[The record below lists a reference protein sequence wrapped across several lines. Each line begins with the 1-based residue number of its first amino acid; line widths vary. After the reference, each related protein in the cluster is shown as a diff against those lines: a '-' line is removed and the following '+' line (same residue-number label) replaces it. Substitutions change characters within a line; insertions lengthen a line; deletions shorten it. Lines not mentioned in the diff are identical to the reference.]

1 MSFNPQ
7 EVFTSLQTFLSSG
20 YVALAIIVLLGIGF
34 VKKII
39 GLLITGGVIFAIWFF
54 CQDQIYAALQELA
67 QRLPLVLGW
76 VDLC

>member
-7 EVFTSLQTFLSSG
+7 EVFTSLQTFLSSV

-76 VDLC
+76 VGLC